1 MKNKRIVWM
10 LTAGLTF
17 GMLTGCG
24 GEEKKTYDQA
34 CADLAQGSYDYALQG
49 YQSSITAGYKT
60 AEAYRGAGIANI
72 HLGNYQDAIDS
83 LTNGLND
90 EKAGKALKKDMLAYR
105 ATAELKSGLNDAAM
119 ADCQTLAESYSMDA
133 ETYYLT
139 GCVALAGLMS
149 SCGSVQ
155 EEANYQIIPLPQE
168 IVTSQVNP
176 FILKSGVKILYPEGN
191 EKMQRNAQFLA
202 DYLKTAT
209 GKDFSIEAGT
219 EGKNAIV
226 LALGSEVEN
235 PESYQLKVTDQG
247 VTITAPTE
255 AGVFYGIQTLR
266 KSLPIALGADV
277 ALPAVEIKDAPRF
290 GYRGAHF
297 DVSRHFFTIDEVKT
311 YIDMLA
317 LHNMN
322 RLHWHITDDQG
333 WRLEIK
339 KYPKL
344 TEIGSQRSGT
354 VIGRNSGEYDNTP
367 YGGFYTQEQA
377 KEIVDYAAE
386 RYITVVP
393 EIDLPGHML
402 AALAAY
408 PELGCTGGPYEV
420 WRQWGV
426 ADDVLC
432 AGNDQV
438 LKFLEDVYG
447 ELIEIF
453 PSEYIH
459 VGGDECPK
467 VRWEKCPKCQARIK
481 ALGLKSDKNHS
492 KEERLQS
499 FVINHIEKFLNDHG
513 RQIIGWDEI
522 LEGGLAP
529 NATVMSWRG
538 ESGGIEAAKQKHDVI
553 MTPNTYLYFDYY
565 QAKDTENEPF
575 GIGGYLPMER
585 VYSYEP
591 MPASLTPEEQQY
603 IKGVQANL
611 WTEYIA
617 TFSHAQYMVLPR
629 WAALCEVQWSTPDKK
644 NYEDFLSRLPRLIK
658 WYDAEGYNYAK
669 HVFDVKAEFTP
680 NPADGTLDI
689 TLTTIDNAPIH
700 YTLDGTEPTST
711 SPVYDGALKIKENA
725 DFSAIAIRPTGNSRV
740 VSEKIDFSK
749 SSMKP
754 IVANQPVNKQYEFKG
769 VSTLVDGLKGN
780 GNYKTGRWIAFRGN
794 DMDVTIDLKQPTE
807 ISSVAISTC
816 VEKGD
821 WVFDTRG
828 LSVEVSEDGTNFTKV
843 ASEAYPAMKE
853 TDKNGVYDHKL
864 TFTPVTAQYV
874 KVIASPEKSIPE
886 WHGGKSYPGFLFV
899 DEITIN

>member
-1 MKNKRIVWM
+1 MKQLLK
-10 LTAGLTF
+10 
-17 GMLTGCG
+17 LTGC
-24 GEEKKTYDQA
+24 
-34 CADLAQGSYDYALQG
+34 L
-49 YQSSITAGYKT
+49 
-60 AEAYRGAGIANI
+60 
-72 HLGNYQDAIDS
+72 
-83 LTNGLND
+83 
-90 EKAGKALKKDMLAYR
+90 
-105 ATAELKSGLNDAAM
+105 
-119 ADCQTLAESYSMDA
+119 
-133 ETYYLT
+133 
-139 GCVALAGLMS
+139 ALAGLMS

-168 IVTSQVNP
+168 IVTTQVNP

-191 EKMQRNAQFLA
+191 EKMQRNAKFLA
-202 DYLKTAT
+202 EYLKTAT
-209 GKDFSIEAGT
+209 GRDFSIEAGT

-235 PESYQLKVTDQG
+235 PEAYQLKVTDQG

-266 KSLPIALGADV
+266 KSLPIAQGADV

-311 YIDMLA
+311 YIDMLT

-386 RYITVVP
+386 RYITVIP

-402 AALAAY
+402 AALTAY

-438 LKFLEDVYG
+438 LKFIEDVYT
-447 ELIEIF
+447 ELIDIF

-481 ALGLKSDKNHS
+481 ALGLKSDDKHS

-538 ESGGIEAAKQKHDVI
+538 EKGGIEAAKQKHDVI

-565 QAKDTENEPF
+565 QAKDVDNEPF
-575 GIGGYLPMER
+575 GIGGYLPLER

-591 MPASLTPEEQQY
+591 MPASLTPEEQKY

-617 TFSHAQYMVLPR
+617 TFPHAQYMVLPR
-629 WAALCEVQWSTPDKK
+629 WAALCEIQWSSPEKK
-644 NYEDFLSRLPRLIK
+644 NYADFLSRLPQLIK

-669 HVFDVKAEFTP
+669 HAFGVQAEFEP
-680 NPADGTLDI
+680 NPAEGTMDV
-689 TLTTIDNAPIH
+689 TLSTIDNAPVH
-700 YTLDGTEPTST
+700 YTLDGTEPTT
-711 SPVYDGALKIKENA
+711 ASPVYEGVLKIKENA
-725 DFSAIAIRPTGNSRV
+725 TLSAKAIRPTGESQTLT
-740 VSEKIDFSK
+740 EKIDFSK

-754 IVANQPVNKQYEFKG
+754 IVANQPINEQYLFKG
-769 VSTLVDGLKGN
+769 ASTLTDGLKGN
-780 GNYKTGRWIAFRGN
+780 SSYRSGRWIAFNGN
-794 DMDVTIDLKQPTE
+794 DMDMTIDLQQPTE
-807 ISSVAISTC
+807 ISSVAIS
-816 VEKGD
+816 VNIAKGD
-821 WVFDTRG
+821 WVFDARN
-828 LSVEVSEDGTNFTKV
+828 LSVEVSDDGKTFKKI
-843 ASEAYPAMKE
+843 ASEEYPAMKE
-853 TDKNGVYDHKL
+853 TDKDGVVDHQL
-864 TFTPVTAQYV
+864 TFAPVTTQYV
-874 KVIASPEKSIPE
+874 RVIASPEKTLPE
-886 WHGGKSYPGFLFV
+886 WHGGKGKNAFLFV
-899 DEITIN
+899 DEIKID

>member
-1 MKNKRIVWM
+1 MKQLLK
-10 LTAGLTF
+10 
-17 GMLTGCG
+17 LTGC
-24 GEEKKTYDQA
+24 
-34 CADLAQGSYDYALQG
+34 L
-49 YQSSITAGYKT
+49 
-60 AEAYRGAGIANI
+60 
-72 HLGNYQDAIDS
+72 
-83 LTNGLND
+83 
-90 EKAGKALKKDMLAYR
+90 
-105 ATAELKSGLNDAAM
+105 
-119 ADCQTLAESYSMDA
+119 
-133 ETYYLT
+133 
-139 GCVALAGLMS
+139 ALAGLMS

-168 IVTSQVNP
+168 IVTTQVNP

-191 EKMQRNAQFLA
+191 EKMQRNAKFLA
-202 DYLKTAT
+202 EYLKTAT
-209 GKDFSIEAGT
+209 GRDFSIEAGT

-235 PESYQLKVTDQG
+235 PEAYQLKVTDQG

-266 KSLPIALGADV
+266 KSLPIAQGADV

-311 YIDMLA
+311 YIDMLT

-386 RYITVVP
+386 RYITVIP

-402 AALAAY
+402 AALTAY

-438 LKFLEDVYG
+438 LKFIEDVYS
-447 ELIEIF
+447 ELIDIF

-459 VGGDECPK
+459 VGGDE
-467 VRWEKCPKCQARIK
+467 CPKCQARIK

-575 GIGGYLPMER
+575 GIGGYLPIER

-669 HVFDVKAEFTP
+669 HVFDVKAEFNP

-689 TLTTIDNAPIH
+689 ILSTIDNAPVH
-700 YTLDGTEPTST
+700 YTLDGTEPTSA
-711 SPVYDGALKIKENA
+711 SPVYDGVLKVKENV

-740 VSEKIDFSK
+740 VSEKINFSK

-769 VSTLVDGLKGN
+769 VTTLVDGLKGN

-794 DMDVTIDLKQPTE
+794 DMDVTIDFKQPTE

-821 WVFDTRG
+821 WVFDAREF
-828 LSVEVSEDGTNFTKV
+828 SVEVSDDGTNFKKV
-843 ASEAYPAMKE
+843 ASENYPAMKE
-853 TDKNGVYDHKL
+853 TDKNGIYDHKL

-886 WHGGKSYPGFLFV
+886 WHGGKNYPGFLFV
-899 DEITIN
+899 DEITVN

>member
-1 MKNKRIVWM
+1 MKKH
-10 LTAGLTF
+10 
-17 GMLTGCG
+17 
-24 GEEKKTYDQA
+24 
-34 CADLAQGSYDYALQG
+34 
-49 YQSSITAGYKT
+49 
-60 AEAYRGAGIANI
+60 
-72 HLGNYQDAIDS
+72 HLLGVI
-83 LTNGLND
+83 LLC
-90 EKAGKALKKDMLAYR
+90 
-105 ATAELKSGLNDAAM
+105 SGLFS
-119 ADCQTLAESYSMDA
+119 C
-133 ETYYLT
+133 
-139 GCVALAGLMS
+139 S
-149 SCGSVQ
+149 SGVIQ
-155 EEANYQIIPLPQE
+155 QANYEVIPLPQE
-168 IVTSQVNP
+168 IKITTGNFVLNDRTSIVYPKDNKEMQQNANLLAEYIHQMSGKKLKVTDEPVTSNAI
-176 FILKSGVKILYPEGN
+176 IL
-191 EKMQRNAQFLA
+191 
-202 DYLKTAT
+202 AT
-209 GKDFSIEAGT
+209 GLNADNAEA
-219 EGKNAIV
+219 
-226 LALGSEVEN
+226 
-235 PESYQLKVTDQG
+235 YQLKVTQDN
-247 VTITAPTE
+247 VTITGTSE
-255 AGVFYGIQTLR
+255 AGTFYGIQTLR
-266 KSLPIALGADV
+266 KSLPITNKGDIS
-277 ALPAVEIKDAPRF
+277 LPAAEINDYPRF
-290 GYRGAHF
+290 SYRGVHL
-297 DVSRHFFTIDEVKT
+297 DVSRHFFPADSVKHF
-311 YIDMLA
+311 IDMMA
-317 LHNMN
+317 LHNIN
-322 RLHWHITDDQG
+322 RLHWHLTDDQG
-333 WRLEIK
+333 WRIEIK
-339 KYPKL
+339 KRPEL
-344 TEIGSQRSGT
+344 TTIGSKRSET
-354 VIGRNSGEYDNTP
+354 VIGHNSGEYDGIP
-367 YGGFYTQEQA
+367 YSGFYTQDEAREIVKYA
-377 KEIVDYAAE
+377 KE
-386 RYITVVP
+386 RHITVIP
-393 EIDLPGHML
+393 EIDLPGHMQ

-408 PELGCTGGPYEV
+408 PELGCTGGLYEV
-420 WRQWGV
+420 WKMWGV
-426 ADDVLC
+426 SEDVLC
-432 AGNDQV
+432 AGNDKT
-438 LKFLEDVYG
+438 LTFIEDVLN
-447 ELIEIF
+447 EIVDIF

-467 VRWEKCPKCQARIK
+467 VRWKKCPKCQARIK
-481 ALGLKSDKNHS
+481 ALGLKSDDKHS